1 MLSLRILIVYSFILY
16 LICVYFLVILPLP
29 SREAVAKMTGPGM
42 QLIPFNICIYQVR
55 LTEVRIEQIVSTLA
69 AYPTPVTQNRYCLL
83 VGWKNMIALQ
93 SLSSI
98 R

>member
-1 MLSLRILIVYSFILY
+1 M
-16 LICVYFLVILPLP
+16 
-29 SREAVAKMTGPGM
+29 
-42 QLIPFNICIYQVR
+42 ICIYQVR

-69 AYPTPVTQNRYCLL
+69 AYPTPVTQNRYYLL